1 VSPEPGRELTNLSG
15 QVTSVAPMDAANI
28 SETDWVEYYDETTQ
42 QPYYINKTTQISQF
56 EIPEE
61 YDEWKQQ
68 EIEKYLK
75 TTNWRR
81 RKDDKRDAYFYFN
94 KTTGK
99 TQWEVPSEE
108 EEFVEFLKNVNIERT
123 DWGEEEPGEEAEGTY
138 DENIGNEFNHHEH
151 DYGSFD
157 SPSLSRDFGE
167 SAAEDGE
174 LRGEEKDTKELE
186 LLEAKLTAKDAIM
199 EPSVNQ
205 TIHKYLRIAPDATPG
220 SVVTK
225 LSLGYVGYAQLTH
238 VMCHWISL
246 VKGKSFDE
254 EAFIAKEMSALI
266 KRKFNKVSLSVS
278 LPPSLCLSLA
288 SPRSR
293 LLLRPHLMVGHR

>member
-1 VSPEPGRELTNLSG
+1 MIWASKKVAGNAQCSLHTLPFLSA
-15 QVTSVAPMDAANI
+15 VEEVWLVMDASKI
-28 SETDWVEYYDETTQ
+28 SETDWVEYYDDTTQ
-42 QPYYINKTTQISQF
+42 QPYYIHKVTQVSQF
-56 EIPEE
+56 ELPEE

-108 EEFVEFLKNVNIERT
+108 EEFVEFLKNVNSDRT
-123 DWGEEEPGEEAEGTY
+123 NWGEEADEVEGTY
-138 DENIGNEFNHHEH
+138 DEQLGNEFDHQEH
-151 DYGSFD
+151 DYRSFD
-157 SPSLSRDFGE
+157 SPSLSRDFSE
-167 SAAEDGE
+167 SPTEA
-174 LRGEEKDTKELE
+174 GEEANGTKELE
-186 LLEAKLTAKDAIM
+186 LLEVKLTAKDAIM
-199 EPSVNQ
+199 EPSINQ

-246 VKGKSFDE
+246 VQRNFDE

-266 KRKFNKVSLSVS
+266 KRKFNKVSLSLTLS
-278 LPPSLCLSLA
+278 SPPSPLLSLCRI
-288 SPRSR
+288 S
-293 LLLRPHLMVGHR
+293 LIG